1 MDCTKKLL
9 LLSGISLL
17 LSPAH
22 CLAITLSAYDS
33 QETDSGMG
41 TVPKMMTYANGK
53 TTYNITFADARVNIV
68 EKRIDSS
75 PNLSMLTPTGYIA
88 DCNYPYGPC
97 NYTMYYKVI
106 LTNTS
111 DVPLTVKPL
120 WHITHKNSST
130 VTSELNHLINI
141 PASVTCSV
149 EVNALPVLP
158 DLRQGRSVNEIMLTS
173 NSVGSGALSFKPD
186 AYDGNGGLLKNDQ
199 GNTLTYS
206 VTGATWNMGETQWT
220 GSLLQNYALKV
231 GGHSCSCASREI
243 HWHDERHT
251 ILSLNLILV

>member
-22 CLAITLSAYDS
+22 CLAITLSAYES

-41 TVPKMMTYANGK
+41 TVPNMMTNSNGV
-53 TTYNITFADARVNIV
+53 TVYNITFADARVNIV
-68 EKRIDSS
+68 EKRINSA
-75 PNLSMLTPTGYIA
+75 PTLSVLTPTGYRYT
-88 DCNYPYGPC
+88 CNYPYSAC
-97 NYTMYYKVI
+97 SYTMYYKLI

-120 WHITHKNSST
+120 WHITHENGT
-130 VTSELNHLINI
+130 TATSELNHLINI
-141 PASVTCSV
+141 PALVTCSV
-149 EVNALPVLP
+149 EVNTLPVLP
-158 DLRQGRSVNEIMLTS
+158 DLRPGRSVNEITLTS
-173 NSVGSGALSFKPD
+173 NSVGSGGLSFKPD

-206 VTGATWNMGETQWT
+206 VTGATWNMGENQWT
-220 GSLLQNYALKV
+220 GNLLQNYALKV
-231 GGHSCSCASREI
+231 GDIPAPAQAGKYTGMMTVTLSC
-243 HWHDERHT
+243 
-251 ILSLNLILV
+251 L